1 MERGQIWDSSCF
13 LRLVS
18 LPVLWSTGMECSRA
32 RVWGSSC
39 FLRLV
44 SSPALWSRDW
54 SRASVWGSIASG
66 GWSAYLCC
74 GVGSVA
80 GPGFEAA
87 AASGGWSAHASCPPP
102 PHPTSLSLP
111 PPVQRYLAL
120 TIQGKVKPEG
130 YRTVYQNE
138 NQQG

>member
-18 LPVLWSTGMECSRA
+18 LPMLWSTGMECSRA

-39 FLRLV
+39 FRRLV
-44 SSPALWSRDW
+44 SSRLLSSSTSSNISVSSPACS
-54 SRASVWGSIASG
+54 
-66 GWSAYLCC
+66 
-74 GVGSVA
+74 
-80 GPGFEAA
+80 
-87 AASGGWSAHASCPPP
+87 
-102 PHPTSLSLP
+102 
-111 PPVQRYLAL
+111 QRYVAL

-130 YRTVYQNE
+130 SLIVYKNE